1 MRLRREALT
10 VSVFLSLALGS
21 AGCGA
26 APPVSDA
33 EGPGTGEHTGSTGK
47 GKRVAVGLR
56 PQTETGTATV
66 TSDFGRDI
74 SMFLDPPPARSFPRR
89 WLGRLSR
96 DGVDVML
103 RESKDGTFD
112 RVQLETPTFP
122 EKSAAWKRA
131 NALVHNAKVSLVTR
145 SGSTLKPERVYG
157 EITITEPDW
166 VRPSSTGTA
175 LGSGDC
181 KLDSVRWFDFTP
193 IPRTDVGEVVVETDG
208 IPLHF
213 EVTDRA
219 LPRPEYVVRVPR
231 KEIFEESPGLPRFH
245 GRLETIPGCV
255 VSIWPPQAGE
265 PGRVYVE
272 CSLEYQKTRFAE
284 LYAKMAASKVR
295 FIAKDGSRTEPDA
308 SSLVGGQAGISLK
321 MAFLEPTSPSAVT
334 VDIDGHTE
342 TFKLT
347 E

>member
-1 MRLRREALT
+1 MPAFHSSRPLLTHPWHQNSNNAMGTKTHAPAAQNTLIPLRSRNTTLPTPARMKARRRLRGL
-10 VSVFLSLALGS
+10 FHGS
-21 AGCGA
+21 ER
-26 APPVSDA
+26 V
-33 EGPGTGEHTGSTGK
+33 TGEASW
-47 GKRVAVGLR
+47 
-56 PQTETGTATV
+56 
-66 TSDFGRDI
+66 RD
-74 SMFLDPPPARSFPRR
+74 S
-89 WLGRLSR
+89 
-96 DGVDVML
+96 
-103 RESKDGTFD
+103 
-112 RVQLETPTFP
+112 TPTRYP
-122 EKSAAWKRA
+122 CADRSRRERRDPWSGV
-131 NALVHNAKVSLVTR
+131 LVARERGTLDGVSLVTR

-157 EITITEPDW
+157 EITLTEPDW

-193 IPRTDVGEVVVETDG
+193 IPPTDVGEVVVETDG

-245 GRLETIPGCV
+245 GRLETIPCCV

-308 SSLVGGQAGISLK
+308 SSLVGSQAGISLK
-321 MAFLEPTSPSAVT
+321 TAFLEPTSPSAVT